1 MSTQTKTQS
10 VPLDVG
16 IHYGVK
22 AIDYHSDPCPQPSLS
37 SGAARTIIFKSLADA
52 HREHS
57 RFGGKQKQTTE
68 AMNTGSIV
76 HSLLAE
82 NLTDFEVGL
91 FDNFRS
97 KAAQA
102 WRDEVILSGKNAVLE
117 CDLDHARKIEASI
130 RKNICNG
137 GVTNNPF
144 ADYGRSEV
152 TIIWKEGDAYCRA
165 LPDRLL
171 IDPNG
176 AFTDVWDW
184 KVTNDVTD
192 LAIMRSV
199 VKWGYHHQEAFY
211 RRGLA
216 ATLPK
221 SAGSVS
227 WTFAFVLDHEPFT
240 VRRVCL
246 MPEFVSAGK
255 ADMNKAINL
264 WRHAMLTNEWPDQS
278 HETLHLDAPAYLIDD
293 DISSS

>member
-1 MSTQTKTQS
+1 MTETKS
-10 VPLDVG
+10 PLDVG

-22 AIDYHSDPCPQPSLS
+22 ASVYHSDPAPMPSLS
-37 SGAARTIIFKSLADA
+37 SGAARTIITKSLSDA
-52 HREHS
+52 YREHP
-57 RFGGKQKQTTE
+57 RFGGKKKETTQ

-82 NLTDFEVGL
+82 NPDDFEVGNY
-91 FDNFRS
+91 DNYRS
-97 KAAQA
+97 KAAQE
-102 WRDEVILSGKNAVLE
+102 WRDTVLSCGKNAVLE

-130 RKNICNG
+130 RKNACNG
-137 GVTNNPF
+137 GVTNDPF
-144 ADYGRSEV
+144 APHGRSEV

-171 IDPNG
+171 IDPLG
-176 AFTDVWDW
+176 GYTDVWDW

-192 LAIMRSV
+192 LAILRSV
-199 VKWGYHHQEAFY
+199 VKWGYHCQEAFY

-221 SAGSVS
+221 DAGPVS
-227 WTFAFVLDHEPFT
+227 WMFCFALDKEPFT

-246 MPEFVSAGK
+246 MPEFLAAGK
-255 ADMNKAINL
+255 IDMNRAINL
-264 WRHAMLTNEWPDQS
+264 WRHAMDTNEWPDQS
-278 HETLHLDAPAYLIDD
+278 QETLHLDAPAYLIDD